1 MFDAPNNA
9 LLLELFLE
17 HTRAKNCRKY
27 SFRKKIQ
34 QKINPTCMEQ
44 NKMRSILLEILPKE
58 METIEDAHFG
68 VDYIYRGIKIDQK
81 FSFGA
86 LGKNTIKIRVK
97 NRRLVNNSDW
107 TMIINNNSELEF
119 FQTQKLE
126 SFVKK
131 NWSTVQKR
139 LVEKKKYYS
148 EYSIKLD
155 ELYQLEEITP
165 VKANLEKGLLIEGLN
180 QIEFVENEKELP
192 QTLLVFDDITPK
204 RNLLNFAHKSP

>member
-17 HTRAKNCRKY
+17 HTRAKNCRKI

-44 NKMRSILLEILPKE
+44 NKMRSVLLEMIPKE
-58 METIEDAHFG
+58 MEIIEDAHFG
-68 VDYIYRGIKIDQK
+68 VDYLYRGIKIDQK

-107 TMIINNNSELEF
+107 TMIINKNWELEF
-119 FQTQKLE
+119 FETGKLE
-126 SFVKK
+126 EFVRK

-139 LVEKKKYYS
+139 LVEKKKYYA

-155 ELYQLEEITP
+155 ELYQLEKIEP
-165 VKANLEKGLLIEGLN
+165 LKANLEKEMLINGLS
-180 QIEFVENEKELP
+180 QIEFIENEKELP
-192 QTLLVFDDITPK
+192 QTQLVFDDSILK
-204 RNLLNFAHKSP
+204 RSVLTLAHKSP